1 MKLVFA
7 LLVLVNDV
15 PQDPILFADVKMCNT
30 VALVTEQ
37 GVASDNISQKSQGNR
52 LEAYCVPRVVEK
64 DRTVISANKK

>member
-15 PQDPILFADVKMCNT
+15 PQDPVLFSDVKMCNT
-30 VALVTEQ
+30 MALVTEQ
-37 GVASDNISQKSQGNR
+37 GVASDSIAHKSQGNR
-52 LEAYCVPRVVEK
+52 IEAYCVPRVVEK

>member
-15 PQDPILFADVKMCNT
+15 PQDPVLFSDVKMCNT
-30 VALVTEQ
+30 MALVTEQ
-37 GVASDNISQKSQGNR
+37 GVASAISHKSQGNR
-52 LEAYCVPRVVEK
+52 IEAYCVPKVVEK

>member
-15 PQDPILFADVKMCNT
+15 PQDPVLFTDVKMCNT
-30 VALVTEQ
+30 MALVTEQ
-37 GVASDNISQKSQGNR
+37 GVASDSIAHKSQGNR
-52 LEAYCVPRVVEK
+52 IEAYCVPRVVEK